1 MHRGISDF
9 KKDYQPR
16 TNIVQDEKDDLVT
29 DSYTILTRW
38 RNHFS
43 QLFNVHGVSDVRQR
57 EIHTAEPLVL
67 KTSAHEVEMGIE
79 NLRRHKSPGVDQSQQ
94 N

>member
-9 KKDYQPR
+9 KKGYQPR
-16 TNIVQDEKDDLVT
+16 TNIVHDETGDLVT
-29 DSYTILTRW
+29 DFQSILARR

-57 EIHTAEPLVL
+57 EINMLVPEM
-67 KTSAHEVEMGIE
+67 SVCGVEMGIE
-79 NLRRHKSPGVDQSQQ
+79 KLRRHKSPGVVNPSRIA
-94 N
+94 